1 MKNLYIAVIIMASML
16 MLGRNDVQAQNNVID
31 EVVWIVGDEAIYKS
45 EVEEARQDAL
55 LHGVRWQGDPY
66 CIIPEQIAVTK
77 LFLNQAELDSIYVSD
92 DQVLSDVD
100 MKMQELTADFGGVEK
115 IEELYG
121 MSESQIRAKVFEQRQ
136 TEMIA
141 QKVREKIV
149 GNVKV
154 TPAEVRRFVRDMPAD
169 DIPFIPTQVEVQI
182 ITVEPVIPQEE
193 IDAVKADL
201 RSYTERINSGEAQFS
216 TLARLYSEDQASA
229 RLGGE
234 CGFMGRGEIVPEFAA
249 VAFNLT
255 DPTKISKIVET
266 EYGFHIIQ
274 LIEKLGDRVN
284 VRHIL
289 RKPKASDESLMESL
303 ARLDTIAD
311 NIRSGKKSFEYYV
324 EQVSS
329 DKDSRSNRGLMT
341 YLPENSYTKVSR
353 FELQQL
359 PQDIAKVVNTMHIGE
374 VSEPFIYQLQSGKQL
389 CAIVKLKSKVN
400 GHKATVGDDFQIL
413 SDLVL
418 QEKRSQALEKW
429 VREKQ
434 RTTYV
439 KINDGW
445 DGTDFQYP
453 GWGQN

>member
-1 MKNLYIAVIIMASML
+1 MKNLYIAVIMMASML

-55 LHGVRWQGDPY
+55 LRGVRWQGDPY

-92 DQVLSDVD
+92 DQVLSNVD
-100 MKMQELTADFGGVEK
+100 MYMQELTANFGGVEK
-115 IEELYG
+115 MEELYG

-289 RKPKASDESLMESL
+289 RKPKVSQESLMESL
-303 ARLDTIAD
+303 AKLDTIAD
-311 NIRSGKKSFEYYV
+311 NIRSGKNTFEYYV
-324 EQVSS
+324 EHVSA
-329 DKDSRSNRGLMT
+329 DKDTRNNKGLMVYT
-341 YLPENSYTKVSR
+341 PENSYTNISR
-353 FELQQL
+353 FELQGL
-359 PQDIAKVVNTMHIGE
+359 PQDVAKVVADMHIGE
-374 VSEPFIYQLQSGKQL
+374 VSEPFIYQMNGKEV

-400 GHKATVGDDFQIL
+400 GHKATVADDFQIL

>member
-1 MKNLYIAVIIMASML
+1 MIAILAGLSP
-16 MLGRNDVQAQNNVID
+16 DVKAQNNIID

-45 EVEEARQDAL
+45 EVEEARQDAML
-55 LHGVRWQGDPY
+55 RGVRWEGDPY

-77 LFLNQAELDSIYVSD
+77 LFLNQAELDSIYVTDADVSN
-92 DQVLSDVD
+92 SVD
-100 MKMQELTADFGGVEK
+100 MYVEELIANFGSVEK
-115 IEELYG
+115 MEELYG
-121 MSESQIRAKVFEQRQ
+121 MSESQIRSKIYEQRHN
-136 TEMIA
+136 EMVA
-141 QKVREKIV
+141 QKVRLKIV
-149 GNVKV
+149 ENVKV
-154 TPAEVRRFVRDMPAD
+154 TPAEVRRYVRDMPAD
-169 DIPFIPTQVEVQI
+169 EIPNIPTQVEVQI
-182 ITVEPVIPQEE
+182 ITIEPVIPQEE

-201 RSYTERINSGEAQFS
+201 RSYTERVNAGEIQFS
-216 TLARLYSEDQASA
+216 TLALLYSEDVVSA
-229 RLGGE
+229 RKGGE
-234 CGFMGRGEIVPEFAA
+234 LGFVGRGEVVPEFAA
-249 VAFNLT
+249 VAFNLNE
-255 DPTKISKIVET
+255 PGRISKIVET

-274 LIEKLGDRVN
+274 MIEKLGDRVN

-389 CAIVKLKSKVN
+389 CAIVKLKEKIN
-400 GHKATVGDDFQIL
+400 GHKATVSEDFQVL
-413 SDLVL
+413 SSMVL
-418 QEKRSQALEKW
+418 DEKRGKVLEKW

-439 KINDGW
+439 KINEGW
-445 DGTDFQYP
+445 EGTDFQYP

>member
-1 MKNLYIAVIIMASML
+1 MKNLYIAVIMMASML

-55 LHGVRWQGDPY
+55 LRGVRWQGDPY

-92 DQVLSDVD
+92 DQVLSNVD
-100 MKMQELTADFGGVEK
+100 MYMQELTANFGGVEK
-115 IEELYG
+115 MEELYG

-289 RKPKASDESLMESL
+289 RKPKVSQESLMESL
-303 ARLDTIAD
+303 AKLDTIAD
-311 NIRSGKKSFEYYV
+311 NIRSGKNTFEYYV
-324 EQVSS
+324 EHVSA
-329 DKDSRSNRGLMT
+329 DKDTRNNKGLMVYT
-341 YLPENSYTKVSR
+341 PENSYTNISR
-353 FELQQL
+353 FELQGL
-359 PQDIAKVVNTMHIGE
+359 PQDVAKVVADMHIGE
-374 VSEPFIYQLQSGKQL
+374 VSEPFIYQMNGKEV